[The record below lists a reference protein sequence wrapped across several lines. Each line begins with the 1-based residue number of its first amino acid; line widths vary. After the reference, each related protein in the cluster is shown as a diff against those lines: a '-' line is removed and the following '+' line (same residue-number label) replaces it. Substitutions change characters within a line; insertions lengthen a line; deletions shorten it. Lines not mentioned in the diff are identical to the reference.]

1 MQKELNS
8 GVARFATHIKLVLQQ
23 ISLLLV
29 TKICCRK
36 YRLVLL
42 FATKSVHFTR
52 FTSPRQ
58 TCFAKSEETS
68 VYSLTPA

>member
-23 ISLLLV
+23 ISFMLV